1 MNVESRLIPACQGD
15 WDDYT
20 RHAFVRQLADGSL
33 PQACYAHYLQQD
45 FLFLKQYAR
54 AWALAIYKSDTLEQM
69 RANLPAVQGLLDH
82 EIGLHIAY
90 CAEWGLDEAALQ
102 AVPEATATV
111 AYTRYVLDCGQSG
124 DQLDLHVALAPCSL
138 GYAAI
143 GRELLQHPDT
153 VLEGNPYRPWIEMYS
168 GEEFQRGA
176 QAHHDYLDALLA
188 ELEPGSPR
196 WARLEQI
203 FATATRMEVAF
214 WQQGLDA
221 ACG

>member
-1 MNVESRLIPACQGD
+1 MSVESKLIPACQAD
-15 WDDYT
+15 WDDYIN
-20 RHAFVRQLADGSL
+20 HAFVQQLAAGSL
-33 PQACYAHYLQQD
+33 PPKCYAHYLQQD

-54 AWALAIYKSDTLEQM
+54 AWALAIYKSETLEQM
-69 RANLPAVQGLLDH
+69 RANLPAVQGLLDV

-90 CAEWGLDEAALQ
+90 CAQWGLDEEQLQ

-138 GYAAI
+138 GYAQI
-143 GRELLQHPDT
+143 GRQLSANADATAQD
-153 VLEGNPYRPWIEMYS
+153 NPYQDWIDMYS
-168 GEEFQRGA
+168 GEGY
-176 QAHHDYLDALLA
+176 QASAKSHLDYLNTLLQD
-188 ELEPGSPR
+188 LPSDSPR
-196 WARLEQI
+196 WPRLQHI

-221 ACG
+221 Q